1 MATKSVP
8 HFATQSRTILSGSE
22 KAPLAQVSG
31 EQPAPSAAR
40 MTVSVIVR
48 RKTPLSAAHSRGER
62 RLTRAEFNANH
73 AADPAAIKLVKA
85 FAAEFGLKVEAGTP
99 APGRRTM
106 KLTGTVANM
115 QRAFGVSLAHKTM
128 EGVTYRV
135 REGSIHLPA
144 ELQGYVVAVLG
155 LDNRPQ
161 AKPHFRVLGELDAAA
176 AKTARSQGF
185 ARAHAA
191 NGSISYTPV
200 QVGQLY
206 HFPKDASASDQ
217 TIGIIELGG
226 GFRQKDITAYF
237 NSLDRDPPKVVA
249 VPVGAGKNSPGTA
262 DGADGEVM
270 LDIEVAGAI
279 APGAR
284 IVVYFAPNTDQGLCR
299 CRSRTPFTTP
309 PTSPVVISISL
320 GLGRKSTG
328 PPRPWPRSTRHANR
342 RRRSA
347 SPSPRPRATTA
358 PPTAVNDGKNHVDF
372 PASSPHVLAC
382 GGTNLQGSGTSITAR
397 RSGTPSRRAA
407 QPAAASATSSRCRH
421 GRPAPRSPNP
431 PQPQRRSRRSR
442 RMRRRDPASGYIVRV
457 DGKTLRDRRHQRRR
471 AAVGGT
477 DRRGQPDRT
486 ANPPASSSRPFMPPR
501 QSRLPRHREGRQW
514 QLHSRSGLGSVH
526 GPRFADRL
534 ATDPGGQTRLVHRG
548 CQKQSRY
555 AETIDP
561 HRARHRDRMFRG
573 LRTPIP
579 EAFGMQRRTENSL
592 DLRGDFFQAD
602 QAGERADFA
611 ASDPRA
617 AGTTA
622 ASPPIS
628 TAGLRRSRDR
638 SAGTPVACGLAWRP
652 A

>member
-31 EQPAPSAAR
+31 EQPAPSGAR

-106 KLTGTVANM
+106 KLTGTVASM

-206 HFPKDASASDQ
+206 QFPKALPPPTRPSASSNSAAASGQ
-217 TIGIIELGG
+217 A
-226 GFRQKDITAYF
+226 DITAYF
-237 NSLDRDPPKVVA
+237 NRSIKIRPTVVA
-249 VPVGAGKNSPGTA
+249 VPVGPERTARATA

-270 LDIEVAGAI
+270 LDIEVAGAV
-279 APGAR
+279 APGAQ
-284 IVVYFAPNTDQGLCR
+284 IAVYFAPNTDQGFLDAITHR
-299 CRSRTPFTTP
+299 DSRQPRNKP
-309 PTSPVVISISL
+309 SRDLDLL
-320 GLGRKSTG
+320 GLGGSRLDRPGHDRAG
-328 PPRPWPRSTRHANR
+328 PGLPGRGRPGRHGLLSR
-342 RRRSA
+342 
-347 SPSPRPRATTA
+347 RATTV
-358 PPTAVNDGKNHVDF
+358 PRTRVDDGKTHVDF
-372 PASSPHVLAC
+372 PASSPYVLAC
-382 GGTNLQGSGTSITAR
+382 GGTSLQASGTSISPPR
-397 RSGTPSRRAA
+397 RSGTTQPQGGATGGGVSDVFPLPAWQAGANVPNAGDTQRAA
-407 QPAAASATSSRCRH
+407 AAFPTWPATPTRH
-421 GRPAPRSPNP
+421 RLHRP
-431 PQPQRRSRRSR
+431 
-442 RMRRRDPASGYIVRV
+442 RRR
-457 DGKTLRDRRHQRRR
+457 Q
-471 AAVGGT
+471 
-477 DRRGQPDRT
+477 
-486 ANPPASSSRPFMPPR
+486 
-501 QSRLPRHREGRQW
+501 
-514 QLHSRSGLGSVH
+514 
-526 GPRFADRL
+526 
-534 ATDPGGQTRLVHRG
+534 
-548 CQKQSRY
+548 
-555 AETIDP
+555 
-561 HRARHRDRMFRG
+561 
-573 LRTPIP
+573 
-579 EAFGMQRRTENSL
+579 
-592 DLRGDFFQAD
+592 DLR
-602 QAGERADFA
+602 
-611 ASDPRA
+611 
-617 AGTTA
+617 
-622 ASPPIS
+622 
-628 TAGLRRSRDR
+628 
-638 SAGTPVACGLAWRP
+638 
-652 A
+652 